1 MISTIKPLGNRVLIK
16 RSKPLTTK
24 GGILL
29 PDSAQ
34 EKPREGTVIS
44 VGPGKW
50 DDQGNQEPLSV
61 KVGDR
66 ILFGSYAGTEV
77 KGNDDEDLLILSEE
91 DIMGILTA

>member
-1 MISTIKPLGNRVLIK
+1 MTTKIKPLGNRVLIK

-34 EKPREGTVIS
+34 EKPREGIVIS

-50 DDQGNQEPLSV
+50 DDQGNQESLSV
-61 KVGDR
+61 KNGDR
-66 ILFGSYAGTEV
+66 VLFGSYAGTEV

-91 DIMGILTA
+91 DIMGILTV